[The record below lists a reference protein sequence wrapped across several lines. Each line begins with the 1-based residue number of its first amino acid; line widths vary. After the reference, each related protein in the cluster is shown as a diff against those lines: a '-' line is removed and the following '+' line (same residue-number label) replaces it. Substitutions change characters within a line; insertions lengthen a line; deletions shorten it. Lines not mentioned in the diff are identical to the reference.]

1 MATFIKLA
9 LEIIFL
15 FAFSSHSFVI
25 TSPVQ
30 GKRTSVT
37 GRRIEL
43 MVSRPLTS
51 EDTANTAEISAQGSI
66 RRDFLTKFS
75 MGLVAT
81 SNLLFSSHPQLARA
95 DVSDGNALPQGAAQF
110 SRVIR
115 LKNDLQAVRKRVAE
129 NGNELDKKEWES
141 IGSFLRMA
149 YATGEDMK
157 AVAAGIFNPEN
168 KKRALDDVDQ
178 LRKYAQAGDVSV
190 SKKDP
195 KGFVAV
201 ADKMVEKVDD
211 FLESLSD
218 VPDEL

>member
-1 MATFIKLA
+1 MD
-9 LEIIFL
+9 
-15 FAFSSHSFVI
+15 
-25 TSPVQ
+25 
-30 GKRTSVT
+30 
-37 GRRIEL
+37 L
-43 MVSRPLTS
+43 MMSRPLTT
-51 EDTANTAEISAQGSI
+51 EDTANTAEIRAQGSM

-75 MGLVAT
+75 MGLIAT
-81 SNLLFSSHPQLARA
+81 SNLLLFGHPHLAHA

-115 LKNDLQAVRKRVAE
+115 LKNDLQAVKKRVAE
-129 NGNELDKKEWES
+129 NGDELDKKEWES

-149 YATGEDMK
+149 YTTGEDMK
-157 AVAAGIFNPEN
+157 AVAAGIFNPDN
-168 KKRALDDVDQ
+168 KKRALDDVDL

-201 ADKMVEKVDD
+201 ADKMIEKVDD

-218 VPDEL
+218 VPGEL